1 MRIAAFILSL
11 CAWCSGAFAQAVNY
25 PSRVITMVVGFPA
38 GGATDVTAR
47 LIAEKLSEKF
57 GQRVIVENRVGAN
70 GLIGTLAVANAAPDG
85 YTLVMGGVN
94 THGMYDALVKSPR
107 YDSLKS
113 FTPITLTAR
122 IPIAF
127 VVHPSLPAESLA
139 DLLRLA
145 KERPGQF
152 SYGSSGTGGPHHL
165 AMELFKMQAGVN
177 IQHVPYKGGAQQ
189 LNDLLGGH
197 IKIGSIGLPPAL
209 PHIQTGILR
218 ALALTSGE
226 RSSFLPELPTVA
238 ESGLPGFGVNYWL
251 GLLGPAGM
259 PAPVVEKLNREVSE
273 ILDRPDVK
281 ASLAKQGVEPLTSTP
296 SEFRTLIGEE
306 IGRWRKVG
314 EAAGL
319 ALE

>member
-1 MRIAAFILSL
+1 MRIATFLLGLWAL
-11 CAWCSGAFAQAVNY
+11 CSGALAQAASY
-25 PSRVITMVVGFPA
+25 PSRVITIVVAFPA

-47 LIAEKLSEKF
+47 VIAEKLSEKF
-57 GQRVIVENRVGAN
+57 GERVVVENRVGAN

-94 THGMYDALVKSPR
+94 SHGMYDVLYKSPR

-127 VVHPSLPAESLA
+127 VVHPSFPAHSLA
-139 DLLRLA
+139 ELLKVA
-145 KERPGQF
+145 KERPGEF
-152 SYGSSGTGGPHHL
+152 SYGSSSTGGPQHL
-165 AMELFKMQAGVN
+165 AMELLKIQAGVD

-189 LNDLLGGH
+189 LTDLLGGH

-209 PHIQTGILR
+209 PHIQNGILR
-218 ALALTSGE
+218 ALAVTSAE
-226 RSSFLPELPTVA
+226 RSPFLPELPTVA
-238 ESGLPGFGVNYWL
+238 ESGVPGFEVSYWL

-259 PAPVVEKLNREVSE
+259 PAPITEKLNREIRE

-281 ASLAKQGVEPLTSTP
+281 ATLSKQGVEVLTSTP
-296 SEFRTLIGEE
+296 SEFHTLIGEE
-306 IGRWRKVG
+306 IARWRKVV
-314 EAAGL
+314 EKAGL
-319 ALE
+319 AIE

>member
-1 MRIAAFILSL
+1 M
-11 CAWCSGAFAQAVNY
+11 
-25 PSRVITMVVGFPA
+25 
-38 GGATDVTAR
+38 
-47 LIAEKLSEKF
+47 
-57 GQRVIVENRVGAN
+57 
-70 GLIGTLAVANAAPDG
+70 
-85 YTLVMGGVN
+85 
-94 THGMYDALVKSPR
+94 
-107 YDSLKS
+107 
-113 FTPITLTAR
+113 
-122 IPIAF
+122 
-127 VVHPSLPAESLA
+127 
-139 DLLRLA
+139 
-145 KERPGQF
+145 
-152 SYGSSGTGGPHHL
+152 
-165 AMELFKMQAGVN
+165 
-177 IQHVPYKGGAQQ
+177 
-189 LNDLLGGH
+189 
-197 IKIGSIGLPPAL
+197 

-238 ESGLPGFGVNYWL
+238 ELGLPGFGVNYWL

-259 PAPVVEKLNREVSE
+259 PAPIVERLNREVSE